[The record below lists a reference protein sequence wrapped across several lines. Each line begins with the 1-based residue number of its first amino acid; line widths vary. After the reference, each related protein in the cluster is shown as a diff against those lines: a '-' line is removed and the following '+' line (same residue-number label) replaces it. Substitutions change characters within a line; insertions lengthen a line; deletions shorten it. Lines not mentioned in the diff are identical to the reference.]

1 MRLNDTLTNKAMK
14 YFEIYNVEMNE
25 ETNIL
30 KITKDSKRA
39 RFGVKMVVHLRFRST
54 EAMHEYFVKTW
65 VASMEKQQAYEKAK
79 AAAKASA
86 VNPFKVGDLMYDSWG
101 YDQTNIDFFQVV
113 EVGKKS
119 VKVRKISQN
128 YVKSAGMDCE
138 YVSPAVDQFISE
150 PILKMVKV
158 YVGDQTGT
166 VSICIGGLMKYTQ
179 GEKGVYQSH
188 YA

>member
-54 EAMHEYFVKTW
+54 EAMNEYCVKTW
-65 VASMEKQQAYEKAK
+65 VDGMEKQQAYEKGK

-86 VNPFKVGDLMYDSWG
+86 VNPFKVGDLMYDS
-101 YDQTNIDFFQVV
+101 
-113 EVGKKS
+113 
-119 VKVRKISQN
+119 
-128 YVKSAGMDCE
+128 
-138 YVSPAVDQFISE
+138 
-150 PILKMVKV
+150 
-158 YVGDQTGT
+158 
-166 VSICIGGLMKYTQ
+166 
-179 GEKGVYQSH
+179 
-188 YA
+188 